1 MGAGPPMRNPS
12 LSISI
17 ALEKRPKLLPLR
29 ATLDSINVKVFA
41 DNKQLQQIDNSNWQV
56 LFGRRGAGKTTLLA
70 TYANYIA
77 RQFDTSTRASI
88 ELNVTEFLSVINNAD
103 LELASDSEIAQI
115 YFADF
120 LERICMY
127 LFDVFSEGNERSKF
141 FKLFQT
147 SEKKGYIQDLV
158 LSLVESTRTPVPT
171 EIGGKRQATRKQ
183 TSRSCIDR
191 SKRGGLSL
199 NSALN
204 EKGASLDVK
213 ATIDATRKDE
223 SKKETQADESVGLT
237 NFKFNYFKTREIM
250 MGILDALNISQ
261 LFIVIDEWSELDRS
275 ATRDIQ
281 PFFAELLKKVF
292 WNNKRFVIKIGAVR
306 NQTKLNTKVKNSGPI
321 GLELGADI
329 FELNLDEVYTNPAM
343 NKTKFYEELI
353 FKHLSYCN
361 PDLNEFRQAEDVDFY
376 GTRLI
381 RPIETFITYIF
392 KSRKEFETLIEGA
405 GGLPREFVE
414 IFDAL
419 ARARD
424 FSVSPAWN
432 MKEIKSSIRE
442 HCVKNKQSDIRDDRE
457 VFGVF
462 AKIIALVQSNN
473 SRIILVG
480 RNSSRKLLNIVGEF
494 YHKRLLHDVPV
505 LSVPVLIRP
514 RYHMYSVDLGLLYD
528 ANLVHMDDGK
538 ESSDIIQFNRMGAP
552 EELRKYVLT

>member
-1 MGAGPPMRNPS
+1 MRNPS

-70 TYANYIA
+70 TYANYIGH
-77 RQFDTSTRASI
+77 QFDTTTRASI
-88 ELNVTEFLSVINNAD
+88 ELNATDFLSVIDNA
-103 LELASDSEIAQI
+103 
-115 YFADF
+115 
-120 LERICMY
+120 
-127 LFDVFSEGNERSKF
+127 
-141 FKLFQT
+141 T
-147 SEKKGYIQDLV
+147 
-158 LSLVESTRTPVPT
+158 
-171 EIGGKRQATRKQ
+171 
-183 TSRSCIDR
+183 
-191 SKRGGLSL
+191 
-199 NSALN
+199 
-204 EKGASLDVK
+204 
-213 ATIDATRKDE
+213 
-223 SKKETQADESVGLT
+223 
-237 NFKFNYFKTREIM
+237 
-250 MGILDALNISQ
+250 
-261 LFIVIDEWSELDRS
+261 LDRS
-275 ATRDIQ
+275 ATRNIQ

-292 WNNKRFVIKIGAVR
+292 WNNERFVVKIGAVR
-306 NQTKLNTKVKNSGPI
+306 NQTKLSTKVRNSGPI

-381 RPIETFITYIF
+381 RPMETFITYIF
-392 KSRKEFETLIEGA
+392 KSRQEFETLIGGA
-405 GGLPREFVE
+405 GGLPRDFVE
-414 IFDAL
+414 IFDSL

-432 MKEIKSSIRE
+432 MREVKSSIRE
-442 HCVKNKQSDIRDDRE
+442 HCVKNKQSDIRDDRD

-494 YHKRLLHDVPV
+494 YHKRLLHDIPV

-514 RYHMYSVDLGLLYD
+514 RYYMYSVDLGLLYD
-528 ANLVHMDDGK
+528 ANLVHMGDAT
-538 ESSDIIQFNRMGAP
+538 ESTDIFEFNRIDAP
-552 EELRKYVLT
+552 EKIRRYVLT